1 MRTDGVVG
9 LLLVAELRMS
19 DERRVRDRRT
29 VTKPKPR
36 ERPVCGSFMT
46 MTSTIVPARQTRL
59 GGSETN
65 RSG

>member
-9 LLLVAELRMS
+9 LLLVAELRRS
-19 DERRVRDRRT
+19 DRRASDRRT